1 MLSLWS
7 GWCWWWC
14 SNRWLLDVSW
24 FVTPWFSWI
33 SRLLE
38 AATEFV
44 DALVHVA
51 GRVALFSLG
60 WSGFGTSSVVFPS
73 AIGILDPS
81 VLKKLRP
88 VWIGA
93 ALGVVAGL
101 EKVAWLETELEV
113 GSSSGL
119 FC

>member
-1 MLSLWS
+1 M
-7 GWCWWWC
+7 
-14 SNRWLLDVSW
+14 DVSW
-24 FVTPWFSWI
+24 LVTPWFSWI
-33 SRLLE
+33 GRLLE

-51 GRVALFSLG
+51 GGVALFSLG
-60 WSGFGTSSVVFPS
+60 WSGFGSSSVVLPS

-93 ALGVVAGL
+93 ALGVVASL
-101 EKVAWLETELEV
+101 EKVAWLETELEI